1 MAMKVKPK
9 EADEPH
15 IRLMSGDLVTV
26 LNSDQ
31 LTSVGNA
38 VRSVMFGNKSKYKP
52 TVSKGKK
59 KKLVAKQRKKDMESC
74 RQEKVKPVLPSHS
87 IAPLNEYDDERHA
100 LWWDFNTDL
109 SKGEYPKWKGLKV
122 TSIDASNKDK
132 LLALR
137 KSYESRRSQESIRNL
152 KALGVT
158 PAKHVKMPN
167 LFNKSDVPHPA
178 QREQWAQLVE
188 RNKDYEKD
196 LIARYRDT
204 LPISR
209 ALPEIYGHLDTLSIE
224 THTPINASDSSVDE
238 SFDMIMKLEQLI
250 ADDDANKQTP
260 VVSVTA
266 AQIRYDDKL
275 MRAEAKVFDLD
286 INFGSK
292 FPSAANDTKFKP
304 SDLITS
310 ETQIE
315 KDQWMT
321 PEERL
326 QYFATPGRM
335 IGSDEIA
342 YCYALRDA
350 EELSTIEYNQ
360 PIGIYDMDAWYRTEG
375 FAYLNHLRYHDSRW
389 LREKQESIR
398 VQACQA
404 YTVNVGMEVH
414 PLWHTGEGVTNAH
427 IRALS
432 RSRIRGFDNGVMDN
446 MDAGTWYHN
455 IPHIIQ
461 LKKEKALAAEA
472 YVVEAERI
480 YNEEL
485 ATKIVDD
492 VIARQSEK
500 EEVVSYGCDFV
511 EEEEVLSVVQGTCDP
526 HVETIKPWDTERWL
540 SQKRAEVVTLSVVRN
555 ERAQDVGN
563 LLNLIKPKLAGLTK
577 EQEEGARLVVQAL
590 NEYFG

>member
-9 EADEPH
+9 ETDEPH

-52 TVSKGKK
+52 TLSKGKK
-59 KKLVAKQRKKDMESC
+59 KKQLATKQRKKDMESC
-74 RQEKVKPVLPSHS
+74 RQKKVKPVLPSQS

-109 SKGEYPKWKGLKV
+109 SEGEYPKWKGLKV
-122 TSIDASNKDK
+122 TSIDASSKEK
-132 LLALR
+132 MLAIR
-137 KSYESRRSQESIRNL
+137 KSQESKASQRSINQL
-152 KALGVT
+152 KAVGIT
-158 PAKHVKMPN
+158 PTRQVKAPKF
-167 LFNKSDVPHPA
+167 FNKVDIPHPTD
-178 QREQWAQLVE
+178 RVRWNGLLE
-188 RNKDYEKD
+188 RTRDYKKD
-196 LIARYRDT
+196 LVDRWLDGRSIART
-204 LPISR
+204 LP
-209 ALPEIYGHLDTLSIE
+209 LIYGHLDVLPIDIH
-224 THTPINASDSSVDE
+224 THTNASGSSVVQEVDII
-238 SFDMIMKLEQLI
+238 SKLQALVN
-250 ADDDANKQTP
+250 ADANKQTP

-350 EELSTIEYNQ
+350 EELSTTEYNQ
-360 PIGIYDMDAWYRTEG
+360 PIGVYDMDAWYRTEG

-398 VQACQA
+398 VKASQA

-427 IRALS
+427 IKALNH
-432 RSRIRGFDNGVMDN
+432 SRIRGFDNGVMDN
-446 MDAGTWYHN
+446 MDAGLWYHD

-461 LKKEKALAAEA
+461 LKKEKAQAADA

-511 EEEEVLSVVQGTCDP
+511 EEEEGLSVVQETYDP
-526 HVETIKPWDTERWL
+526 HAEAIKPWDTERWL

-555 ERAQDVGN
+555 ERAQDVSN
-563 LLNLIKPKLAGLTK
+563 LLNLIKPKLTGLTK
-577 EQEEGARLVVQAL
+577 EQEEGARLMVSAL
-590 NEYFG
+590 NELLG